1 MLELLITVSVML
13 IVAAIA
19 VPNIIQAM
27 RAVQLRTTA
36 GDLSSLIQQARI
48 MAAKNNAT
56 YPIRYTTIG
65 GVQVAYI
72 DVNLSGGYNAGE
84 PAIYFT
90 AHVLPAAGAPTGTG
104 GQPPAYTLAGD
115 TGATYYDNTNTIAF
129 SPRGLPCNY
138 DTSTN
143 PPTCATPSARY
154 FVYYMTQTRPV
165 GPPAWGAVLATKS
178 GRSKVLTW
186 SGASWN

>member
-1 MLELLITVSVML
+1 MLEMLVTVSIIL

-19 VPNIIQAM
+19 VPNIMQAM

-36 GDLSSLIQQARI
+36 GDLASLIQQARI

-65 GVQVAYI
+65 GTQVAYI
-72 DVNLSGGYNAGE
+72 DVNLRGGYNAGE
-84 PAIYFT
+84 PTMYFT
-90 AHVLPAAGAPTGTG
+90 AHVNPAAGAPTGTG
-104 GQPPAYTLAGD
+104 GQPAAYTLAGD
-115 TGATYYDNTNTIAF
+115 TGVGSYDNTNTLAF

-138 DTSTN
+138 DTSTI
-143 PPTCATPSARY
+143 PPTCTTPAAKY
-154 FVYYMTQTRPV
+154 FVYYLTQNRPV
-165 GPPAWGAVLATKS
+165 GPQAWGAVLATKS
-178 GRSKVLTW
+178 GRSKVITW